1 MMYDKNE
8 LRGREVERTFIHCT
22 ATSNPNTSVE
32 DLRRWHVDQNGWS
45 DIGYHYYIDT
55 GAVLHKCRPLSSTPA
70 AQKGHNTGTIAICL
84 NGLVES
90 DFNEAQFEVLRHVC
104 QEINAAHPEM
114 TFHGHKEVAAKDCP
128 VFDYKEV
135 LGLND
140 FGEMKPTVVVT
151 PDTSSTFEDIGWSD
165 IASAY
170 MDMSRL
176 YHDLSRLYHDL
187 SQAHERMARLAEE
200 KAKV

>member
-1 MMYDKNE
+1 MMYDKTK
-8 LRGREVERTFIHCT
+8 LAGREVERTFIHCT

-55 GAVLHKCRPLSSTPA
+55 AGDLHKCRPLSVTPA

-84 NGLVES
+84 NGLVEY
-90 DFNEAQFEVLRHVC
+90 DFNEAQFTTLQMLC
-104 QEINAAHPEM
+104 TEINAAHPEM

-128 VFDYKEV
+128 VFDYKKV

-140 FGEMKPTVVVT
+140 YGEMALVVT
-151 PDTSSTFEDIGWSD
+151 PDIVTYFVDPAWSEVYDIYVGMAESH
-165 IASAY
+165 
-170 MDMSRL
+170 R
-176 YHDLSRLYHDL
+176 DL
-187 SQAHERMARLAEE
+187 SQAFELLARLAEE
-200 KAKV
+200 KTKM